1 MTTKSLLVVGGTGQI
16 SAACV
21 RAAVASGVSVTV
33 LNRGVTRLRRL
44 PDDVETIS
52 ADIRDPEAVEAALDG
67 RRFDT
72 VADFLTFTPDQVRTA
87 IRLFGERSD
96 QYLFVSSATA
106 YQKPPTHLPIDE
118 GTPLFNPFSPYARDK
133 IACERLLRDEHA
145 RGTVRVTVVRPSQTY
160 DRTRVPLL
168 GGWTTIDRMRRG
180 RPIVL
185 HGDGT
190 APWAITHADDFATAF
205 VALLGAPEA
214 IGEAFNIMSPELLTW
229 NTIALDLA
237 DAAGVDAP
245 TIVHRTTHELVAEA
259 PEWDASLRGDRSHA
273 AVFDTTKIRALAPDW
288 TARIPFAEGARQ
300 IVRWHDKDQSRQV
313 VDPEVDALYDR
324 LTTGWLPTAAPR
336 LVPLV
341 SPTGHRV
348 SPEVP
353 TVPGGSAHLI

>member
-21 RAAVASGVSVTV
+21 REAVAHGIAVTV
-33 LNRGVTRLRRL
+33 LNRGATHLRRL
-44 PDDVETIS
+44 PDEVETIT
-52 ADIRDPEAVEAALDG
+52 ADIRDPDDVERALG
-67 RRFDT
+67 TRRFDS
-72 VADFLTFTPDQVRTA
+72 VADFLTFTVDQVRTA
-87 IRLFGERSD
+87 IRLFGDRCD
-96 QYLFVSSATA
+96 QYVFISSATA

-118 GTPLFNPFSPYARDK
+118 GTPLFNPFSAYARDK
-133 IACERLLRDEHA
+133 IASERLLRDEHA
-145 RGTVRVTVVRPSQTY
+145 AGRIRVTVVRPSQTY

-190 APWAITHADDFATAF
+190 SPWAVTHSDDFATAF
-205 VALLGAPEA
+205 VTLLGAPEA

-245 TIVHRTTHELVAEA
+245 SIVHRTTHELVAEA
-259 PEWDASLRGDRSHA
+259 PEWDAQLRGDRSHA
-273 AVFDTTKIRALAPDW
+273 AVFDTTKIRTLAPEW
-288 TARIPFAEGARQ
+288 VARIPFAEGARQ
-300 IVRWHDKDQSRQV
+300 IVRWHDADASRRV

-324 LTTGWLPTAAPR
+324 LTAGWSSVAAPR
-336 LVPLV
+336 SVPLL
-341 SPTGHRV
+341 SPTAR
-348 SPEVP
+348 
-353 TVPGGSAHLI
+353 